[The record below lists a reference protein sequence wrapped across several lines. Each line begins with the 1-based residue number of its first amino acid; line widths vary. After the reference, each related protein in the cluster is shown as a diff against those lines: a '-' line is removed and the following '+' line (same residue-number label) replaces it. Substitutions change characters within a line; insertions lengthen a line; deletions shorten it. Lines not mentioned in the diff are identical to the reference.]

1 MKASKR
7 KTPAQIEREA
17 ATKAEKQGEAVRHF
31 LEYALPRLG
40 KFVRFTF
47 VREIKQRTGIGQ
59 EAAEKEFDN
68 ALKSGRI
75 ELLYHAGGDGGV
87 AVYEARKK

>member
-1 MKASKR
+1 MKAKSKI
-7 KTPAQIEREA
+7 TVEQFFDF
-17 ATKAEKQGEAVRHF
+17 V
-31 LEYALPRLG
+31 LPSLG

-87 AVYEARKK
+87 AVYEARKKFEQ